1 MGETSEI
8 MEEDVQDGLIKW
20 GRMSRLLLLL
30 DLMNGMGDQ
39 GHDLHSPWTPV
50 L

>member
-20 GRMSRLLLLL
+20 GRMSRLLLL